1 VEGAWLVR
9 RRGTAWLLALALAT
23 AGLAGCGGTGEHP
36 DVGAP
41 IDKARECA
49 DLLGE
54 LTGLDFDPKAGVAKL
69 DQTVRRLDQ
78 AIKHVDSG
86 DVRRAANELLLRVRR
101 LRDAVRDADPAKE
114 RRAVR
119 EVTEAAK
126 RLARTCGVPVDRVTG
141 NG

>member
-1 VEGAWLVR
+1 VEGAGLVSR
-9 RRGTAWLLALALAT
+9 RAASWPLALALAV
-23 AGLAGCGGTGEHP
+23 AVLAGCSSTEQG
-36 DVGAP
+36 DVREP
-41 IDKARECA
+41 ISKARECA

-54 LTGLDFDPKAGVAKL
+54 LTGLDFDPQAGVAKL
-69 DQTVRRLDQ
+69 DQTARRLDQ
-78 AIKHVDSG
+78 AIRHIDAG

-119 EVTEAAK
+119 DVTEAAK
-126 RLARTCGVPVDRVTG
+126 RLARTCNVPVDQVTG

>member
-1 VEGAWLVR
+1 VEGAGLVR
-9 RRGTAWLLALALAT
+9 RHIAALLLLALGAAT
-23 AGLAGCGGTGEHP
+23 LAGCGNVKEHP

-69 DQTVRRLDQ
+69 DQTVRRLDR
-78 AIKHVDSG
+78 AIQHVDSG
-86 DVRRAANELLLRVRR
+86 DVRRAANELMLRVRR
-101 LRDAVRDADPAKE
+101 LRDAVRAADPAKE

-119 EVTEAAK
+119 EVTAAAK
-126 RLARTCGVPVDRVTG
+126 RLARTCGVPVDQVTG
-141 NG
+141 